1 MSTKRGPQGQ
11 AILSSLSELTLLPQE
26 LLENILLIGGPSL
39 SKLIEENTEGLDV
52 LEAVAPKGFRS
63 TTPGYFTISH

>member
-11 AILSSLSELTLLPQE
+11 AILSSLSELTLIPHT

-39 SKLIEENTEGLDV
+39 RKLVEENMEGLDV
-52 LEAVAPKGFRS
+52 LEAVAPKGFRT
-63 TTPGYFTISH
+63 TTPGYFTIAQ